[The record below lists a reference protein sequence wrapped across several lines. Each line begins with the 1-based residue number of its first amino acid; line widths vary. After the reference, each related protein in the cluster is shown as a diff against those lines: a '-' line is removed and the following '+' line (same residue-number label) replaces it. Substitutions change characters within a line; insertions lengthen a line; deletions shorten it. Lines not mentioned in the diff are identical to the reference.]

1 MEVAGKIKFKSDH
14 IQVSDN
20 FVKAELVVTTNEQY
34 PQDIK
39 IEFHQD
45 KCDLID
51 QFNAGEEVEV
61 SINLRGREWVNPKGE
76 SIYFNTIVG
85 WRIARPDTSKHPQPA
100 AKPADKPAAQKPAAA
115 TQTNPQQ
122 MGGPLPGE
130 EEEDDD
136 LPF

>member
-1 MEVAGKIKFKSDH
+1 MEVSGKIKMKSGD

-20 FVKAELVVTTNEQY
+20 FKKSELVVTTNEQY

-51 QFNAGEEVEV
+51 PYQIGEDVDV
-61 SINLRGREWVNPKGE
+61 SINLRGREWVNPQGE
-76 SIYFNTIVG
+76 AVYFNTIVG
-85 WRIARPDTSKHPQPA
+85 WKIKRPDTSQHPQPA
-100 AKPADKPAAQKPAAA
+100 AKPAASKLAAQ

-130 EEEDDD
+130 EEEYDD